1 MKLTVF
7 GSSGRTGSHVLT
19 QGIQRG
25 HRITAFTRRRDAPP
39 CASELAAVV
48 HGDGRDPEAVTRAV
62 TGAEAVIAIVSAA
75 ARAGP
80 HQTAEVAEVIVAAM
94 TAAGARRLVI
104 TSAYPIVGDRPR
116 IPIAMLRL
124 VLRASY
130 ADLAQ
135 MEQVVSA
142 SDLDWT
148 IARFNRLLD
157 KPPRGEVIISR
168 DLLGKPAGL
177 TRADAALA
185 LLDLAETGT
194 YARSAANISG
204 I

>member
-1 MKLTVF
+1 VKLTVF
-7 GSSGRTGSHVLT
+7 GSAGRTGGHVLG

-25 HRITAFTRRRDAPP
+25 HQITAFTRRLDAPP
-39 CASELAAVV
+39 HASELAAVV

-62 TGAEAVIAIVSAA
+62 AGADAVIAIVSSA

-80 HQTAEVAEVIVAAM
+80 HQTAEVSKVIVASM

-116 IPIAMLRL
+116 VPIALLRMA
-124 VLRASY
+124 LRASY

-135 MEQVVSA
+135 MERIVSG

-148 IARFNRLLD
+148 IARLNRLLD
-157 KPPRGEVIISR
+157 RPPRGEVIMTR
-168 DLLGKPAGL
+168 DLLGRPAGI
-177 TRADAALA
+177 TRADAAAA

-194 YARSAANISG
+194 YARSSVNISG
-204 I
+204 T